1 MEMAL
6 IIWLAGVVTPL
17 KTFILLAVVGI
28 CIFCLA
34 HTLSAHLNSDTYTRD
49 YNPEKYGEAK
59 EVLKFKWVKRYVISV
74 VLLSVTYSLIP
85 AQKTMYLML
94 AGYVGQGVVQ
104 SEASGKVVKI
114 LNKKLDKYLENA
126 DDKLLDKK
134 E

>member
-28 CIFCLA
+28 CIFCLVHA
-34 HTLSAHLNSDTYTRD
+34 LRAHLYSDTYTRD
-49 YNPEKYGEAK
+49 YYPEKYGEAK

-104 SEASGKVVKI
+104 SEASEKVVKI
-114 LNKKLDKYLENA
+114 LNKKLDEYLEDTDN
-126 DDKLLDKK
+126 KLLDKK